1 MSKWVSVGVTMSLP
15 SVPKVML
22 VEDDPQFVYLIQRY
36 ARSSGCQVIH
46 VDSISQ
52 TVLLAQKELPNLI
65 LLDLALNGTDDWHG
79 QSRQVLQAL
88 KADPI
93 TCKIRVFVCSASE
106 VATRGW
112 EDYAD
117 GCLLK
122 PVMYEDFMAALAT
135 TISDLPSDAT
145 RHQGSRT

>member
-1 MSKWVSVGVTMSLP
+1 MPLLSDL
-15 SVPKVML
+15 KVML

-36 ARSSGCQVIH
+36 ARSSGCRLIH

-52 TVLLAQKELPNLI
+52 AVSQAHNELPDLV
-65 LLDLALNGTDDWHG
+65 LLDLALNGTDGW
-79 QSRQVLQAL
+79 QILQAL
-88 KADPI
+88 KADSVTSTIP
-93 TCKIRVFVCSASE
+93 VFICSASE

-122 PVMYEDFMAALAT
+122 PVMYEDFMAALAA
-135 TISDLPSDAT
+135 TISHLPPDAT
-145 RHQGSRT
+145 APHEPGT